1 MADEGGDKRER
12 RETSGP
18 TINVLGTMEDVLSK
32 LQLLNYEREYLHQND
47 HLPLARTAFSISTG
61 NQATQFQSFVQLVT
75 WLMDKCRMNIQLD
88 WHDDTTSSCNN
99 IYSAL
104 RDMQMPLEF
113 PASKLRT
120 GYGEACVLCLNFLCD
135 RALMQSNFSFRKPDY
150 PEEGF
155 ADEAEVDDA
164 AEVDADMTDGMNQGE
179 EEEEEVLYSEMISEK
194 TYTTKDEEDEED
206 REKMES
212 EIDPL
217 IWKTELERVRPRL
230 KIHATANAKEWR
242 AHIEQS
248 KKHGDIISKTLPD
261 AKRSLA
267 RIAEGVKDSLERV
280 TSRER
285 YLNNTFDSMVQE
297 YKKVMEKMQ
306 SVKARQ
312 QESGDKVG
320 EFTNE
325 LQDITDKLEVIKSTM
340 EERGSSMT
348 DTSPLVR
355 IKKALKQLREEI
367 QEMELRMGVLSHS
380 LMQAKMRHRTAKD
393 AGIESKVSGR
403 NRSIMPDG
411 DDSDDDNW

>member
-135 RALMQSNFSFRKPDY
+135 RALMQNNFGFPEQTTHKKVLLTRQKLTMRRKSTRIWPMAWIKAGGRY
-150 PEEGF
+150 
-155 ADEAEVDDA
+155 VVRWDDRR
-164 AEVDADMTDGMNQGE
+164 EN
-179 EEEEEVLYSEMISEK
+179 LH
-194 TYTTKDEEDEED
+194 TKDEEDEED
-206 REKMES
+206 QEKMES

-217 IWKTELERVRPRL
+217 IWKTEMERSPPPEVTTTNTKSSAPTL
-230 KIHATANAKEWR
+230 
-242 AHIEQS
+242 S
-248 KKHGDIISKTLPD
+248 K
-261 AKRSLA
+261 A
-267 RIAEGVKDSLERV
+267 
-280 TSRER
+280 
-285 YLNNTFDSMVQE
+285 
-297 YKKVMEKMQ
+297 
-306 SVKARQ
+306 KARRYHLEDFARCQ
-312 QESGDKVG
+312 TFSC
-320 EFTNE
+320 
-325 LQDITDKLEVIKSTM
+325 QDH
-340 EERGSSMT
+340 RG
-348 DTSPLVR
+348 
-355 IKKALKQLREEI
+355 
-367 QEMELRMGVLSHS
+367 G
-380 LMQAKMRHRTAKD
+380 
-393 AGIESKVSGR
+393 
-403 NRSIMPDG
+403 
-411 DDSDDDNW
+411 